1 MKQKYKTDEERK
13 QAQKIWADN
22 YLKTQDN
29 IVIRVPKGRKDEL
42 KSEAKKRGLSLNM
55 LTVKAIEEYLEN
67 HPTED

>member
-1 MKQKYKTDEERK
+1 MKLKYKTDEERK

>member
-55 LTVKAIEEYLEN
+55 LTVKAVEEYLEN
-67 HPTED
+67 HPIED

>member
-42 KSEAKKRGLSLNM
+42 KNEAKKRGLSLNM
-55 LTVKAIEEYLEN
+55 LTVKAIEEYLGN